1 MMEPVLKLEHVT
13 KRFSGLVA
21 VNDLSLEMPKNCIH
35 SLIGPTAPERPPP
48 ST

>member
-21 VNDLSLEMPKNCIH
+21 VNDLSLEMPK
-35 SLIGPTAPERPPP
+35 TA
-48 ST
+48 STP